1 MIFDEQDLVKTFNK
15 ADNFTAIGAVVLG
28 QTAAVT
34 ATAAGAAAAATAGMA
49 VTGLA
54 ATVAG
59 AGLTSMQQAKQG
71 EAANAF
77 AQRNAMMG
85 SRNATIAMQNS
96 EFNAKLKER
105 EDKRRRSGQAA
116 GLQSSG
122 TEIYEGTNLIAM
134 ATQEFTDD
142 MNAQLIRRGGA
153 IESQNLQM
161 QAGMTSAQGTV
172 SQQAGYSAAG
182 ASLLTGAG
190 QTGMQYAKFKQAGI
204 G

>member
-1 MIFDEQDLVKTFNK
+1 
-15 ADNFTAIGAVVLG
+15 
-28 QTAAVT
+28 
-34 ATAAGAAAAATAGMA
+34 
-49 VTGLA
+49 
-54 ATVAG
+54 
-59 AGLTSMQQAKQG
+59 
-71 EAANAF
+71 
-77 AQRNAMMG
+77 
-85 SRNATIAMQNS
+85 
-96 EFNAKLKER
+96 
-105 EDKRRRSGQAA
+105 
-116 GLQSSG
+116 
-122 TEIYEGTNLIAM
+122 M